1 MRENVINIGSIQC
14 AEVAAKEAAAKEAA
28 AKEVGDM
35 EIDDEESAKQMLD
48 SNAENTTGNTMI
60 KIMMDY
66 ILQLNGT
73 RETTI
78 TRDDRKMKYA
88 KHKNG
93 NMTHSQLLNVVP
105 DTFLHPK
112 TIDRFRCGEQQ
123 QLFNSEQ
130 KYYILNITY
139 EI

>member
-1 MRENVINIGSIQC
+1 
-14 AEVAAKEAAAKEAA
+14 
-28 AKEVGDM
+28 
-35 EIDDEESAKQMLD
+35 
-48 SNAENTTGNTMI
+48 MI

-123 QLFNSEQ
+123 QLLNSEQ
-130 KYYILNITY
+130 KLHIHTISNAIPC
-139 EI
+139 